1 MKTICA
7 SQQDVISAAADRVA
21 ALVNSRPRAVLAVAA
36 GETLS
41 PLFAELSDRCRKGQL
56 SLKDCRLFSVAEYIG
71 AEESLSCRHMLETQ
85 LVEKTDLPAENCC
98 FLSEENAERYD
109 EEIASA
115 GGLDLAVLGLGING
129 HIGFNEPATP
139 FASLTH
145 RQKLTDATRRQ
156 KAAQFGGF
164 DAVPAY
170 GLTMGIKT
178 LVSAGEIMLLAF
190 GEEKADAVFKMLYA
204 RNDSAVPAA
213 FLQIPGQVTV
223 YLDEAAGA
231 KL

>member
-1 MKTICA
+1 MKTICV
-7 SQQDVISAAADRVA
+7 SRQDAISAAADRIE
-21 ALVNSRPRAVLAVAA
+21 ALVNTKPRAVLAVAA
-36 GETLS
+36 GETMV

-71 AEESLSCRHMLETQ
+71 AEEDQSCRHMLETQ
-85 LVEKTDLPAENCC
+85 LVDVTDLTAENCR
-98 FLSEENAERYD
+98 FLSEENAEYYD
-109 EEIASA
+109 EMIASA

-145 RQKLTDATRRQ
+145 RQKLAPATRRQ

-164 DAVPAY
+164 DTVPAY

-178 LVSAGEIMLLAF
+178 LVSAGEILLLAF

-204 RNDSAVPAA
+204 RNDSTVPAA